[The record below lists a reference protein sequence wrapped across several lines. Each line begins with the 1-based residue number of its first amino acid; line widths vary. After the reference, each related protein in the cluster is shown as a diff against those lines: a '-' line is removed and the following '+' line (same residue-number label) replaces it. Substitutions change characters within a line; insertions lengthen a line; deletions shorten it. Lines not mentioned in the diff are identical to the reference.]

1 VPHLLLLEGNTAEKR
16 ALGAKLGVRSSSAI
30 YAEAILRHF
39 PEMALDTINGADEDW
54 AFPEGRGWSDYDGM
68 VITGSSLHAYDP
80 EFAVTNQIALVEEAG
95 GQGLPIFG
103 SCWGLQIAAM
113 AAGGQVEYNP
123 RGREVGI
130 ARKIVPNEQG
140 RDHPIFMLKGPA
152 FDAPCIHYDE
162 VTRLP
167 DGARLLASNAHSATQ
182 AALIPV
188 GRSTVWAVQYHPEFD
203 LLQLVQLYRLYA
215 EDMVREGF
223 FADEADLRRY
233 VGKLERLVENPGDMG
248 LRWQLGIDEDILDD
262 RLRNGEIIA
271 WVQHEILARDAA

>member
-1 VPHLLLLEGNTAEKR
+1 LPRLVLLEGNTAEKR
-16 ALGAKLGVRSSSAI
+16 ALGAKLGVRSSSGI

-39 PEMALDTINGADEDW
+39 PDMVLDPLYGADKGS
-54 AFPEGRGWSDYDGM
+54 ALPEGRGWADYDGL

-80 EFAVTNQIALVEEAG
+80 HFPVTNQIRLVKEAG
-95 GQGLPIFG
+95 ESGIPIFG

-130 ARKIVPNEQG
+130 ARKILPNEHG
-140 RDHPIFMLKGPA
+140 RDHPIFSLKGPV

-167 DGARLLASNAHSATQ
+167 EGARLLASNSHSAIQ

-203 LLQLVQLYRLYA
+203 LLQLLQLYRLYA
-215 EDMVREGF
+215 GDMVQEGF
-223 FADEADLRRY
+223 FASQAEMDTYL
-233 VGKLERLVENPGDMG
+233 GKLERLVDDPKDMG
-248 LRWQLGIDEDILDD
+248 LRWQLGMDEDILDD
-262 RLRNGEIIA
+262 RTRNGEIVA
-271 WVQHEILARDAA
+271 WIEHEILNAS

>member
-1 VPHLLLLEGNTAEKR
+1 MPRLVLLEGNTAEKR

-39 PEMALDTINGADEDW
+39 PTLELDVLNGADEGAALPD
-54 AFPEGRGWSDYDGM
+54 GRGWTNYDGL

-80 EFAVTNQIALVEEAG
+80 HFAVTNQIDLVREAAETG
-95 GQGLPIFG
+95 IPIFG

-113 AAGGQVEYNP
+113 AAGGMVEYNP

-130 ARKIVPNEQG
+130 ARKILPNEHG
-140 RDHPIFMLKGPA
+140 RDHPMFTLKGRV

-167 DGARLLASNAHSATQ
+167 ENAKLLASNSHSAIQ
-182 AALIPV
+182 AAVIPV
-188 GRSTVWAVQYHPEFD
+188 GKSAVWAVQYHPEFD
-203 LLQLVQLYRLYA
+203 LLQLLQLYRLYSG
-215 EDMVREGF
+215 DMVKEGF
-223 FADEADLRRY
+223 FASEAEMEAYLD
-233 VGKLERLVENPGDMG
+233 KLERLTENPGDMG

-262 RLRNGEIIA
+262 RIRNGEIIA
-271 WVQHEILARDAA
+271 WIEHEVLRAT